1 MNKELSTEKT
11 MTSVEIAEI
20 AGKRHDHVLRDISK
34 LSDWYVEMS
43 LPKVGEGTYYH
54 KNTGAQKHKL
64 YYLTKIQTL
73 DLMTGYNV
81 ELRIK
86 INRRWEELEKN
97 NSLPNFNNPVLAA
110 RAWADAEEKRQIAES
125 ARDRLIHSNKTFTA
139 SQIAKELNL
148 KSATELNKILE
159 SKGVQFK
166 QNNTWLL
173 YSQYAG
179 KGFTEIKEEE
189 KNGTVIYYRRWTGLG
204 RDWILG
210 VMSDTKDIIE
220 ECRR

>member
-1 MNKELSTEKT
+1 MNKELSTDKT
-11 MTSVEIAEI
+11 MTIKEVSEILGVTERTVSRHAEQLGLTKNGVKTFLNEEAVTI
-20 AGKRHDHVLRDISK
+20 IKKKIE
-34 LSDWYVEMS
+34 LSGRNDLDNVVK
-43 LPKVGEGTYYH
+43 LPKT
-54 KNTGAQKHKL
+54 
-64 YYLTKIQTL
+64 
-73 DLMTGYNV
+73 D
-81 ELRIK
+81 
-86 INRRWEELEKN
+86 LEKKLLIKQGYDLLMGEVETLRAE
-97 NSLPNFNNPVLAA
+97 NSII
-110 RAWADAEEKRQIAES
+110 KSQ
-125 ARDRLIHSNKTFTA
+125 RDRLIHSNKTFTA

-210 VMSDTKDIIE
+210 MISDTKDIIE